1 MKSNEEWLESLSDT
15 EMNEIIDDWELNSI
29 EEDLI
34 DSDSLQKSFDD
45 EYENYLLSFEFE
57 ED

>member
-15 EMNEIIDDWELNSI
+15 EMNEIIDDWKLNSI